1 MEEACSVGHPVR
13 TQSLY
18 PDEMRRVVRHELA
31 KERTAEVRRWTFLAE
46 EFKDAEKDMKTSL
59 GQRRCDTLKGKRLL
73 LFDRLLKDS
82 MHGDECLPQ
91 DLRSGFDLTGNL
103 PASNVFRPLFRPAS
117 VACADLRKV
126 SDLTRDAMVKA
137 ISGTG
142 DSELDNAL
150 MEATHKE
157 VAKAPVDLAD
167 LPQGATITRRFA
179 VKQKNKVRP
188 IDDCKASGINSS
200 VTQSE
205 QVSIHS
211 IDHIAAMIGMWIR
224 CNEETGCSRG
234 LTAKTWDL
242 ADAYKQVPLSDTA
255 YRLDSY
261 LGVFDPVS
269 CEGKVFRQRVLP
281 FGSIASV
288 TAFLRLSNALWALGS
303 RLLSL
308 KWSCYFDDFLSLS
321 ESSLERHTDMII
333 SMLFSLL
340 GWKLSEHKLIP
351 YDSVCKVL
359 GVQLDLRE
367 VSLGTALVVNT
378 DERIDE
384 LILMQSL
391 DEALKSGV
399 LSRKDT
405 ERLRGRLQFA
415 SSQIF
420 GRMMR
425 WRVKV
430 LSKHLANGVSRMT
443 QQTLDALEGIKG
455 HLSKN
460 IPRRITGNKA
470 RIFHIYVDASFDLDK
485 WSGIGGMLVD
495 EYGHVLR
502 FFSEKVHPH
511 LLNRILAKG
520 QKTVIQELEMAA
532 VLASLKLWGKI
543 LSEGEVVVFT
553 DSESVRGSFLSN
565 HSANSGCHALLHEIF
580 AIEELLMMSI
590 WIERVPS
597 QSNPADI
604 LSREAVTELRSAER
618 SEVDLESVFEAL
630 TRAE

>member
-1 MEEACSVGHPVR
+1 
-13 TQSLY
+13 
-18 PDEMRRVVRHELA
+18 
-31 KERTAEVRRWTFLAE
+31 
-46 EFKDAEKDMKTSL
+46 
-59 GQRRCDTLKGKRLL
+59 
-73 LFDRLLKDS
+73 

-91 DLRSGFDLTGNL
+91 DLMSGFDLTGNL
-103 PASNVFRPLFRPAS
+103 PASNVFKPLFRPAS
-117 VACADLRKV
+117 VACADLRKA

-150 MEATHKE
+150 MEATQKE
-157 VAKAPVDLAD
+157 VAKGFLEGPVELSD

-188 IDDCKASGINSS
+188 IDDCKASGINAS

-224 CNEETGCSRG
+224 RNEETGCSRG

-242 ADAYKQVPLSDTA
+242 ADAYKQVPLSDAA
-255 YRLDSY
+255 YQLDSY

-321 ESSLERHTDMII
+321 ENSLEKHTDMII

-351 YDSVCKVL
+351 YNSICKVL

-367 VSLGTALVVNT
+367 VSFGTAFVVNT

-384 LILMQSL
+384 LMQSL
-391 DEALKSGV
+391 DEALTSGV
-399 LSRKDT
+399 LGRKDT

-425 WRVKV
+425 WRMKV
-430 LSKHLANGVSRMT
+430 LSKHLAHGVSRMS

-455 HLSKN
+455 HLAGN

-495 EYGHVLR
+495 EYGHALR
-502 FFSEKVHPH
+502 FFSERVHPD

-532 VLASLKLWGKI
+532 VLASVKLWGKI
-543 LSEGEVVVFT
+543 G
-553 DSESVRGSFLSN
+553 
-565 HSANSGCHALLHEIF
+565 
-580 AIEELLMMSI
+580 
-590 WIERVPS
+590 
-597 QSNPADI
+597 
-604 LSREAVTELRSAER
+604 
-618 SEVDLESVFEAL
+618 
-630 TRAE
+630 